1 MPNKD
6 DHKSGASEPSGPGD
20 KLSHYKIGDQVG
32 KGAFGIVF
40 KTLSN
45 IDGKTYVMK
54 NISVGHMST
63 EQQQHAMQEVD
74 VLKRCDH
81 PHIIK
86 YYASFIQSK
95 QLHIVME
102 YAECGDLQKLIDVHR
117 RRNDH
122 FSEERLWRFC
132 KEMCSALTYLHS
144 KNIIHR
150 DLKPLNIFLD
160 KDKSV
165 KVGDLGV
172 SKSCNE
178 MDMTHSRVGTP
189 LYLAPEQIKYTYLR
203 FLIYFVQVLIKRFD
217 KSITP

>member
-1 MPNKD
+1 MPKTSN
-6 DHKSGASEPSGPGD
+6 HGSGDGDANGPGD
-20 KLSHYKIGDQVG
+20 KLNNYKIGDQVG
-32 KGAFGIVF
+32 KGAFGVVF
-40 KTLSN
+40 KAASN

-54 NISVGHMST
+54 NISVGHMT
-63 EQQQHAMQEVD
+63 PDQQQNAMQEVG

-81 PHIIK
+81 PNIIK
-86 YYASFIQSK
+86 YYASFVASK

-102 YAECGDLQKLIDVHR
+102 HAEGGDMQRLIEVHK
-117 RRNDH
+117 RRNEH

-144 KNIIHR
+144 KNIMHR
-150 DLKPLNIFLD
+150 DLKPLNVFLD
-160 KDKSV
+160 RDQAV

-189 LYLAPEQIKYTYLR
+189 LYLAPEQIKYEHFY
-203 FLIYFVQVLIKRFD
+203 FLKFNFYIYD
-217 KSITP
+217 